1 MLFYHSYTNSFVGS
15 FVDEDKG
22 AGDTVGAIRVG
33 EERFS
38 SADGDTGNVVARE
51 MQKGEGA
58 EVTLPGIGKI
68 SVKQSPARIGRN
80 PATGAEI
87 SIPAKNK
94 PHFSAAKAL
103 KEAAMSN

>member
-1 MLFYHSYTNSFVGS
+1 MNQKELI
-15 FVDEDKG
+15 D
-22 AGDTVGAIRVG
+22 AIAAQ
-33 EERFS
+33 S
-38 SADGDTGNVVARE
+38 SNTGVSKVVIKWVLEVQAEVVSRE

-68 SVKQSPARIGRN
+68 SVKQSTARIGRN

-87 SIPAKNK
+87 SIPARNK

-103 KEAAMSN
+103 KDAAMSN

>member
-1 MLFYHSYTNSFVGS
+1 MNKAQLI
-15 FVDEDKG
+15 D
-22 AGDTVGAIRVG
+22 AIAAQALNNGVTKAAVKHVL
-33 EERFS
+33 EAQAE
-38 SADGDTGNVVARE
+38 VVARE

-80 PATGAEI
+80 PATGAEVQ
-87 SIPAKNK
+87 IPARNK

-103 KEAAMSN
+103 KDAAMSN

>member
-1 MLFYHSYTNSFVGS
+1 MNQAQLIDAIAAHNSNTGVSKASIKWMLEVQA
-15 FVDEDKG
+15 E
-22 AGDTVGAIRVG
+22 
-33 EERFS
+33 
-38 SADGDTGNVVARE
+38 VVACE

-80 PATGAEI
+80 PKTGDKI
-87 SIPAKNK
+87 DIPARNK

-103 KEAAMSN
+103 KDAAMSN

>member
-1 MLFYHSYTNSFVGS
+1 MNQAQLINEIAAQAANDGVS
-15 FVDEDKG
+15 K
-22 AGDTVGAIRVG
+22 AIVKHVLDAQA
-33 EERFS
+33 E
-38 SADGDTGNVVARE
+38 VVARE

-68 SVKQSPARIGRN
+68 SVKQTPARIGRN

-103 KEAAMSN
+103 KDAAMSN

>member
-1 MLFYHSYTNSFVGS
+1 MNQKELIDAIAAYSSNTGVSKVSIKWMLEVQA
-15 FVDEDKG
+15 K
-22 AGDTVGAIRVG
+22 
-33 EERFS
+33 
-38 SADGDTGNVVARE
+38 VVARE

-58 EVTLPGIGKI
+58 EVILPYIGKI

-80 PATGAEI
+80 PATGAEVQ
-87 SIPAKNK
+87 IPAKNK

>member
-1 MLFYHSYTNSFVGS
+1 MNQKELVDAIAAYGSNTGVSKVSIKWMLEVQAE
-15 FVDEDKG
+15 V
-22 AGDTVGAIRVG
+22 I
-33 EERFS
+33 
-38 SADGDTGNVVARE
+38 ARE

-58 EVTLPGIGKI
+58 EVSLPGIGKI

-103 KEAAMSN
+103 KDAASSN